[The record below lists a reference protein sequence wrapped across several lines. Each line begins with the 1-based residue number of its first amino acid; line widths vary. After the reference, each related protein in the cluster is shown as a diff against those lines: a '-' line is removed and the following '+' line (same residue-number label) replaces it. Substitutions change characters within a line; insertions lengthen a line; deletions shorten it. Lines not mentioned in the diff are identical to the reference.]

1 MSLRKMGNLF
11 LVVSTWTFTLLS
23 VAPQTSTLTLFTM
36 LRTLMECNVKI
47 RYIRDA
53 TDKFLGGKVR
63 LNKLG
68 TDQRQNFA
76 KN

>member
-36 LRTLMECNVKI
+36 LRTLMECNVKF